1 LLYLFSSNFSNNP
14 VITRAFLSSVLDFE
28 KNGVKIKREIFNEA
42 IMFLNILGGKY
53 ILDYLEEREL
63 KEKITKKIDS
73 LLLSVD

>member
-1 LLYLFSSNFSNNP
+1 MLYLFSSNFSNNP

-42 IMFLNILGGKY
+42 IMFLNILGGTY

>member
-1 LLYLFSSNFSNNP
+1 
-14 VITRAFLSSVLDFE
+14 
-28 KNGVKIKREIFNEA
+28 
-42 IMFLNILGGKY
+42 MFLNILGGTY